1 MIESDRAELVDDDR
15 RLREI
20 PLPARPCKWGRVIR
34 FALPRKRGQV
44 GRGPLE
50 QAIEQ
55 CGLAGAEK
63 AGQHR
68 KRNGRWH
75 RRAMA
80 RRHCGSVLGVI
91 CSGVFAAGLAL
102 APAVAAAA
110 LSLPGEGLPGEGLGT
125 LAAAAGL
132 GCAAAAAGVG
142 FAAGSAA
149 GAGLAVGG
157 LAATASGFFFGVGA
171 ANAGAA

>member
-1 MIESDRAELVDDDR
+1 MIESDLAELVDDDR
-15 RLREI
+15 
-20 PLPARPCKWGRVIR
+20 CV
-34 FALPRKRGQV
+34 RKL
-44 GRGPLE
+44 PLE
-50 QAIEQ
+50 QAIEH

-91 CSGVFAAGLAL
+91 CSGVFAAGFTL

-110 LSLPGEGLPGEGLGT
+110 LSLPGGGLPGEGFVA

-132 GCAAAAAGVG
+132 GGAAAAGVG
-142 FAAGSAA
+142 VWGRSAA
-149 GAGLAVGG
+149 WGARWGGG
-157 LAATASGFFFGVGA
+157 LCGPAT
-171 ANAGAA
+171 